1 MQPHNFFSTDATP
14 WHPNSPPGPGGA
26 PHPAPSAR
34 KSATQTAQKNA
45 LCAPCEHPG
54 GFGIRK
60 SASNSGHSPLR
71 GLGGGLGD
79 ASPARRGSRS
89 RTASPPAPL
98 AIRNAPS
105 ASVESIQ
112 PRPPQPCEVGR
123 PKGRRRKNRRQS
135 HTFFLAPAAPWHPNS
150 PPRPGEAPH
159 PAPSARKSATQTA
172 QK

>member
-1 MQPHNFFSTDATP
+1 
-14 WHPNSPPGPGGA
+14 PGEA

-34 KSATQTAQKNA
+34 KSVISLHRNRPS
-45 LCAPCEHPG
+45 APLRAPRR
-54 GFGIRK
+54 FGIRK

-71 GLGGGLGD
+71 GLGGGLGGGLGD

-98 AIRNAPS
+98 AIRKAPS
-105 ASVESIQ
+105 ASVESIE

-135 HTFFLAPAAPWHPNS
+135 HTFFLQPPAPGLSTPRLARAG
-150 PPRPGEAPH
+150 PPR
-159 PAPSARKSATQTA
+159 
-172 QK
+172 